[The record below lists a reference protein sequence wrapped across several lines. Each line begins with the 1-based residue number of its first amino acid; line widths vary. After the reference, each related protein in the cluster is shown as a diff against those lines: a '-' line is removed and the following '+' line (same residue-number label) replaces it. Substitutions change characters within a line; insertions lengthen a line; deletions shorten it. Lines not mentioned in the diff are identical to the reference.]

1 MKLRS
6 AAEDLNNP
14 NAGATKPDG
23 ERSSTRARS
32 SSGLFVFT
40 DAEAIRAKVLERQRT
55 SQITYKT
62 TDMYHKEGFFQ
73 ALARD
78 TRFENLTLGVIC
90 LNAVWIAVDTDY
102 NNSESLLDA
111 GFVFILADV
120 LFFAYFSL
128 ELFVRFCAFRRKLD
142 CLKDGWFVF
151 DSFLVTLYLFDPFIM
166 AGVTAA
172 MGGGALPG
180 GSLPRLLRLAR
191 LSRLVRMLKAL
202 PELLIMVK
210 GIGTAT
216 SSVSYTMFLLILATY
231 VFAIAL
237 TQLSED
243 TEFGDTFLHGVAE
256 SMYTLVI
263 YCAFFDDLSVYAD
276 AVKAESTVCMI
287 ISVVYMVI
295 AGITILNMLI
305 GVLCEVI
312 SAVAVEER
320 EAIAVELVHSRFA
333 AIVDRLDT
341 DGSKKISWT
350 EFQEIMDMPE
360 ALAAFDEV
368 KVDPEGVLDFAL
380 DWFVDEHGQG
390 KEINVTQFVEMI
402 LDLRMGKDVTMKD
415 MMIQNKRFNAR
426 FAEAMAIF
434 DSIAEKVDKL
444 AKIQMQQRGR

>member
-1 MKLRS
+1 
-6 AAEDLNNP
+6 
-14 NAGATKPDG
+14 
-23 ERSSTRARS
+23 
-32 SSGLFVFT
+32 
-40 DAEAIRAKVLERQRT
+40 
-55 SQITYKT
+55 
-62 TDMYHKEGFFQ
+62 
-73 ALARD
+73 
-78 TRFENLTLGVIC
+78 
-90 LNAVWIAVDTDY
+90 
-102 NNSESLLDA
+102 
-111 GFVFILADV
+111 
-120 LFFAYFSL
+120 
-128 ELFVRFCAFRRKLD
+128 
-142 CLKDGWFVF
+142 
-151 DSFLVTLYLFDPFIM
+151 
-166 AGVTAA
+166 
-172 MGGGALPG
+172 
-180 GSLPRLLRLAR
+180 
-191 LSRLVRMLKAL
+191 MLKAL